1 MPAATIPL
9 AEIRRTRTFAR
20 LIRGGAGKTREE
32 CWGAET
38 ADGVWDFEREE
49 SAGTP
54 WLVYHRPSV
63 KDGSWTLPVVFCG
76 TLRACRALVAS
87 GGADEELARRLA
99 ETAPG
104 A

>member
-1 MPAATIPL
+1 MTRQAIPL
-9 AEIRRTRTFAR
+9 APVRSTRSFRR
-20 LIRGGAGKTREE
+20 LIRGGAGRTREE

-38 ADGVWDFEREE
+38 LDGVWDFEREE

-63 KDGSWTLPVVFCG
+63 ASGAYTLPVTICG

-99 ETAPG
+99 ETALVT
-104 A
+104 